1 MDRAVEIQV
10 RGIARCVD
18 EDRDQW
24 QLVNYRCTT
33 EVQVIQAAF
42 SSDQAEGCVARCR
55 LQYMADHG
63 ADHGTDHGSTLDVD
77 NTKYFCSNG
86 TNPKQCQADIHAETH
101 THTNSAKVW
110 QLSAPFCSLDQGKH
124 SKHIRT
130 HTHTPTNHTMTAADF
145 RGQTIQQLWLKRMSW
160 VAILGLPRPHEV

>member
-1 MDRAVEIQV
+1 MIGLAGSSHKTCFRSALSRPKQDLAAHLDRAVEIQV
-10 RGIARCVD
+10 RAIARCVD

-101 THTNSAKVW
+101 THT
-110 QLSAPFCSLDQGKH
+110 
-124 SKHIRT
+124 
-130 HTHTPTNHTMTAADF
+130 
-145 RGQTIQQLWLKRMSW
+145 QTVQKF
-160 VAILGLPRPHEV
+160 GN